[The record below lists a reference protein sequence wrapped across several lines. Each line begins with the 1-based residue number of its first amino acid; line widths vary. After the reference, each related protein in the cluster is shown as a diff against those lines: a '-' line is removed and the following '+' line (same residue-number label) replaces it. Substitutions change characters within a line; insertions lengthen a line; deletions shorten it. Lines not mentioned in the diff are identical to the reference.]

1 MTGLF
6 FARVL
11 SGRGVS
17 KLWRPASM
25 RIAVPREIKN
35 REYRVALTPA
45 GVRELA
51 SLGHMISV
59 EAGAGEGAGFAD
71 ALYVAAGA
79 RIETDVEALF
89 AAAEL
94 VVKVKEPQP
103 QECRRLGRGQT
114 LFTYLHLAADR
125 AQAENLMASGC
136 TAIAYETI
144 TAADASLPLLAPM
157 SEIAGRMS
165 ISVAA
170 HCLMKAQGG
179 AGLLLGGVPGVL
191 PARVLVL
198 GGGVAGSHAAHMA
211 LGAGADVTIVDRSL
225 PRLRQLAAEFGP
237 ALKTEYSTRDA
248 VERLVQ
254 AANVVVGSVLIRG
267 EAAPRLV
274 SRAMVA
280 GMHSGSVLV
289 DIAIDQG
296 GCFETSRP
304 TSHDAPTY
312 IESGVVH
319 YCVTNMPGAVPRTST
334 AALTHAT
341 LPYIKALADNGVA
354 AALSSDPHFRR
365 GLNVA
370 DGEIRSE
377 PVARALG
384 LPLRP

>member
-1 MTGLF
+1 
-6 FARVL
+6 
-11 SGRGVS
+11 
-17 KLWRPASM
+17 M

-51 SLGHMISV
+51 SAGHQISV
-59 EAGAGEGAGFAD
+59 ELAAGEGAGFSD
-71 ALYVAAGA
+71 SNYEAAGA
-79 RIETDVEALF
+79 TVEPDVDRLF
-89 AAAEL
+89 ASAEL
-94 VVKVKEPQP
+94 IIKVKEPQP
-103 QECRRLGRGQT
+103 DECRRLHAGQA

-125 AQAENLMASGC
+125 PQAEALMASGV

-144 TAADASLPLLAPM
+144 TSADGSLPLLAPM

-165 ISVAA
+165 ASVAA

-179 AGLLLGGVPGVL
+179 AGLLPGGVPGVA
-191 PARVLVL
+191 PTRFVVL
-198 GGGVAGSHAAHMA
+198 GGGVAGSHAARMA
-211 LGAGADVTIVDRSL
+211 LGLGAEVTIVDRSL
-225 PRLRQLAAEFGP
+225 QRLRQLAVEFGP

-248 VERLVQ
+248 VERLVRS
-254 AANVVVGSVLIRG
+254 ADVVIGSVLIRG

-274 SRAMVA
+274 TREMVA
-280 GMHSGSVLV
+280 GMHPGAVLV

-341 LPYIKALADNGVA
+341 LPYIRLLADKGVA
-354 AALSSDPHFRR
+354 AALTADPHFRR

>member
-1 MTGLF
+1 
-6 FARVL
+6 
-11 SGRGVS
+11 
-17 KLWRPASM
+17 M

-35 REYRVALTPA
+35 REYRVALTPS
-45 GVRELA
+45 GVRELTA
-51 SLGHMISV
+51 AGHEVEV
-59 EAGAGEGAGFAD
+59 EAGAGVGAGFED
-71 ALYVAAGA
+71 AAYLAAGA
-79 RIETDVEALF
+79 RINADVESLF
-89 AAAEL
+89 ARAEL
-94 VVKVKEPQP
+94 IVKVKEPQA
-103 QECRRLGRGQT
+103 QECRRLKPGQA

-125 AQAENLMASGC
+125 AQADNLMASGA

-144 TAADASLPLLAPM
+144 TAPDATLPLLAPM

-165 ISVAA
+165 IAVASQ
-170 HCLMKAQGG
+170 CLMKAQGG

-191 PARVLVL
+191 PAKVLVL
-198 GGGVAGSHAAHMA
+198 GGGVAGSHAAQMA
-211 LGAGADVTIVDRSL
+211 VGMGADVTIVDRSL

-237 ALKTEYSTRDA
+237 VLKTEYSTRDA

-254 AANVVVGSVLIRG
+254 GADVVVGSVLIRG

-274 SRAMVA
+274 TRAMVE
-280 GMHSGSVLV
+280 GMRPGSVLV

-304 TSHDAPTY
+304 TSHDAPTF
-312 IESGVVH
+312 IDAGVVH

-341 LPYIKALADNGVA
+341 LPYIRALADKGIA
-354 AALSSDPHFRR
+354 AALSADPHFRR

>member
-1 MTGLF
+1 
-6 FARVL
+6 
-11 SGRGVS
+11 
-17 KLWRPASM
+17 M
-25 RIAVPREIKN
+25 RIAVPKEIKN

-45 GVRELA
+45 GVRELTA
-51 SLGHMISV
+51 AGHEVAV
-59 EAGAGEGAGFAD
+59 ENGAGAGAGFTD
-71 ALYVAAGA
+71 AEYETAGA
-79 RIETDVEALF
+79 RMGADPAALF

-94 VVKVKEPQP
+94 IVKVKEPQLA
-103 QECRRLGRGQT
+103 ECRRLRPGQA

-125 AQAENLMASGC
+125 EQAEALMASGV

-144 TAADASLPLLAPM
+144 TAADGGLPLLAPM

-165 ISVAA
+165 MQVAA
-170 HCLMKAQGG
+170 ACLQKVNGG
-179 AGLLLGGVPGVL
+179 SGLLLGGVPGV
-191 PARVLVL
+191 PPSRVVIL
-198 GGGVAGSHAAHMA
+198 GGGVAGAHAAQMA
-211 LGAGADVTIVDRSL
+211 LGLGAQVSVVDRSL
-225 PRLRQLAAEFGP
+225 PRLRELAATHGP
-237 ALKTEYSTRDA
+237 ALQTVYSTRDA
-248 VERLVQ
+248 VEALVRD
-254 AANVVVGSVLIRG
+254 ADVVVGSVLIRG

-274 SRAMVA
+274 TRAMVA
-280 GMHSGSVLV
+280 GMRAGSVLV

-304 TSHDAPTY
+304 TTHDAPSFV
-312 IESGVVH
+312 EEGVVH

-341 LPYIKALADNGVA
+341 LPYVRALADRGIA

-384 LPLRP
+384 MRLQP

>member
-1 MTGLF
+1 
-6 FARVL
+6 
-11 SGRGVS
+11 
-17 KLWRPASM
+17 M

-45 GVRELA
+45 GVRELVA
-51 SLGHMISV
+51 GGHEVQVQST
-59 EAGAGEGAGFAD
+59 AGEGAGYAD
-71 ALYVAAGA
+71 SVYENAGA
-79 RIETDVEALF
+79 KVVSDVGALF
-89 AAAEL
+89 AWAEL
-94 VVKVKEPQP
+94 IVKVKEPQP
-103 QECRRLGRGQT
+103 EECRRLKSGQA

-125 AQAENLMASGC
+125 GQAELLMASGA

-144 TAADASLPLLAPM
+144 TAADGSLPLLAPM

-165 ISVAA
+165 VQVAA
-170 HCLMKAQGG
+170 HCLQKAQGG
-179 AGLLLGGVPGVL
+179 SGLLLGGVPGV
-191 PARVLVL
+191 PPSHVVVL
-198 GGGVAGSHAAHMA
+198 GGGVAGSHAARMA
-211 LGAGADVTIVDRSL
+211 LGLGGDVTVVDRSL
-225 PRLRQLAAEFGP
+225 PRLRQLAAEFGL

-248 VERLVQ
+248 VERLVKI
-254 AANVVVGSVLIRG
+254 ADVVIGSVLIPG
-267 EAAPRLV
+267 AAAPRLV

-280 GMHSGSVLV
+280 GMQPGSVLV

-304 TSHDAPTY
+304 TTHDAPSY
-312 IESGVVH
+312 IEEGVVH

-341 LPYIKALADNGVA
+341 LPYVKALADKGIVA
-354 AALSSDPHFRR
+354 ALTGDPGFRR
-365 GLNVA
+365 GLNIA

>member
-1 MTGLF
+1 
-6 FARVL
+6 
-11 SGRGVS
+11 
-17 KLWRPASM
+17 M
-25 RIAVPREIKN
+25 RSAVPREIKN
-35 REYRVALTPA
+35 REYRVALTPS

-51 SLGHMISV
+51 AAGHAVTV
-59 EAGAGEGAGFAD
+59 EAGAGEGAGHAD
-71 ALYVAAGA
+71 ARYIAAGA
-79 RIETDVEALF
+79 RIETDVDALF
-89 AAAEL
+89 AGAEL

-103 QECRRLGRGQT
+103 VECRRLQQGQA

-125 AQAENLMASGC
+125 TQAENLMASGC

-144 TAADASLPLLAPM
+144 TAADGSLPLLAPM

-179 AGLLLGGVPGVL
+179 AGLLLGGVPGVA
-191 PARVLVL
+191 PARVVVL
-198 GGGVAGSHAAHMA
+198 GGGVAGSHAARMA
-211 LGAGADVTIVDRSL
+211 LGAGADVTVVDRSL
-225 PRLRQLAAEFGP
+225 PRLRQLASEFGS
-237 ALKTEYSTRDA
+237 ALKTEYSTADA

-254 AANVVVGSVLIRG
+254 GADVVVGSVLIRG

-274 SRAMVA
+274 TRQMVE
-280 GMHSGSVLV
+280 GMHVGSVLV

-304 TSHDAPTY
+304 TSHDAPTF
-312 IESGVVH
+312 IEHGVVH

-341 LPYIKALADNGVA
+341 LPYIRALADKGVA
-354 AALSSDPHFRR
+354 SALSSDPHFRR

-377 PVARALG
+377 PVAHALG

>member
-1 MTGLF
+1 
-6 FARVL
+6 V
-11 SGRGVS
+11 
-17 KLWRPASM
+17 

-45 GVRELA
+45 GVRELTSA
-51 SLGHMISV
+51 GHAVTV
-59 EAGAGEGAGFAD
+59 EAQAGAGAGFPD
-71 ALYVAAGA
+71 ASYMTAGA
-79 RIETDVEALF
+79 RIESDVEALF
-89 AAAEL
+89 ADAEL
-94 VVKVKEPQP
+94 IVKVKEPQP
-103 QECRRLGRGQT
+103 HECRRLQRGQT

-125 AQAENLMASGC
+125 ALADDLLASGC

-144 TAADASLPLLAPM
+144 TAADGSLPLLAPM

-165 ISVAA
+165 VSVAA
-170 HCLMKAQGG
+170 HNLMKAQGG

-191 PARVLVL
+191 PARVVVL
-198 GGGVAGSHAAHMA
+198 GGGVAGSHAARMA

-237 ALKTEYSTRDA
+237 ALKTEYSTQDA
-248 VERLVQ
+248 VERLVEQ
-254 AANVVVGSVLIRG
+254 ADVVVGSVLVRG

-274 SRAMVA
+274 TRAMVA
-280 GMHSGSVLV
+280 AMQPGSVLV

-304 TSHDAPTY
+304 TSHDAPTF
-312 IESGVVH
+312 IESAVVH

-341 LPYIKALADNGVA
+341 LPYIKLLADVGVA
-354 AALSSDPHFRR
+354 TALTSDPHFRR

>member
-1 MTGLF
+1 
-6 FARVL
+6 
-11 SGRGVS
+11 
-17 KLWRPASM
+17 M

-45 GVRELA
+45 GVRELIA
-51 SLGHMISV
+51 AGHDV
-59 EAGAGEGAGFAD
+59 EVEKSAGEGAGYAD
-71 ALYVAAGA
+71 ADYVAAGA
-79 RIETDVEALF
+79 RINPDVEALF
-89 AAAEL
+89 ARAEL

-103 QECRRLGRGQT
+103 QECRRLQAGQA

-125 AQAENLMASGC
+125 EQAENLMASGA

-144 TAADASLPLLAPM
+144 TAPDGTLPLLAPM

-165 ISVAA
+165 VSVAA
-170 HCLMKAQGG
+170 HCLQKAQGG
-179 AGLLLGGVPGVL
+179 SGLLLGGVPGVR
-191 PARVLVL
+191 PARVTVL
-198 GGGVAGSHAAHMA
+198 GGGVAGGHAAQMA
-211 LGAGADVTIVDRSL
+211 VGAGADVTIVDRSL
-225 PRLRQLAAEFGP
+225 PRLRQLAAEFGTG
-237 ALKTEYSTRDA
+237 LKTEYSTRDA
-248 VERLVQ
+248 VEALVRQ
-254 AANVVVGSVLIRG
+254 ADVVIGSVLIRG

-274 SRAMVA
+274 SREMVA
-280 GMHSGSVLV
+280 GMRPGSVLV

-304 TSHDAPTY
+304 TTHDAPTY
-312 IESGVVH
+312 VDERVVH

-341 LPYIKALADNGVA
+341 LPYIRALADKGVA
-354 AALSSDPHFRR
+354 AALTGDPHFRR

>member
-1 MTGLF
+1 
-6 FARVL
+6 
-11 SGRGVS
+11 
-17 KLWRPASM
+17 M

-35 REYRVALTPA
+35 REYRVALTPS
-45 GVRELA
+45 GVRELTA
-51 SLGHMISV
+51 AGHDVEV
-59 EAGAGEGAGFAD
+59 EAGAGEGAGFDD
-71 ALYVAAGA
+71 ASYIAAGA
-79 RIETDVEALF
+79 KLNADVESLF
-89 AAAEL
+89 ARAEL
-94 VVKVKEPQP
+94 LVKVKEPQP
-103 QECRRLGRGQT
+103 QECRRLQRGQA

-125 AQAENLMASGC
+125 VQAENLMASGA

-144 TAADASLPLLAPM
+144 TATDGSLPLLAPM

-165 ISVAA
+165 IAVASQ
-170 HCLMKAQGG
+170 CLMKAQFGNGQGG

-191 PARVLVL
+191 PAKVLVL
-198 GGGVAGSHAAHMA
+198 GGGVAGSHAAQMA
-211 LGAGADVTIVDRSL
+211 VGMGADVTIVDRSL
-225 PRLRQLAAEFGP
+225 PRLRQLAAEFGH

-248 VERLVQ
+248 VERLVRG
-254 AANVVVGSVLIRG
+254 ADVVVGSVLIRG

-274 SRAMVA
+274 TRAMVG
-280 GMHSGSVLV
+280 GMRPGSVLV

-304 TSHDAPTY
+304 TSHDAPTF
-312 IESGVVH
+312 IDAGVVH

-341 LPYIKALADNGVA
+341 LPYIKALADKGIA
-354 AALSSDPHFRR
+354 AALSADPHFRR

>member
-1 MTGLF
+1 MH
-6 FARVL
+6 
-11 SGRGVS
+11 
-17 KLWRPASM
+17 
-25 RIAVPREIKN
+25 IAVPREIKN

-51 SLGHMISV
+51 TGGHAVAV
-59 EAGAGEGAGFAD
+59 ETGAGEGAGFSD
-71 ALYVAAGA
+71 AAYVAAGA
-79 RIETDVEALF
+79 RIEKDVAALF
-89 AAAEL
+89 ADAEL
-94 VVKVKEPQP
+94 IVKVKEPQP
-103 QECRRLGRGQT
+103 EECRRLRPGQA

-125 AQAENLMASGC
+125 AQADALMASGA

-144 TAADASLPLLAPM
+144 TAPDGSLPLLAPM

-165 ISVAA
+165 VSVAA
-170 HCLMKAQGG
+170 QCLMKAQGG
-179 AGLLLGGVPGVL
+179 AGLLLGGVPGVA
-191 PARVLVL
+191 PARVVVL
-198 GGGVAGSHAAHMA
+198 GGGVAGSHAAQMA
-211 LGAGADVTIVDRSL
+211 LGAGAEVTVVDRSL
-225 PRLRQLAAEFGP
+225 PRLRQLAAEFGS

-248 VERLVQ
+248 VERLVRN
-254 AANVVVGSVLIRG
+254 ADVVIGSVLIRG

-274 SRAMVA
+274 TRDMLA
-280 GMHSGSVLV
+280 GMHQGAVLV

-341 LPYIKALADNGVA
+341 LPYIRQLADKGVA
-354 AALSSDPHFRR
+354 AALTADPHFRR
-365 GLNVA
+365 GLNIA

-377 PVARALG
+377 PVAQALR

>member
-1 MTGLF
+1 
-6 FARVL
+6 
-11 SGRGVS
+11 
-17 KLWRPASM
+17 M
-25 RIAVPREIKN
+25 RIAVPKEIKN
-35 REYRVALTPA
+35 REYRVSLTPA
-45 GVRELA
+45 GVRELTA
-51 SLGHMISV
+51 SGHSV
-59 EAGAGEGAGFAD
+59 VVETGAGAGAGFAD
-71 ALYVAAGA
+71 AAYLAAGA
-79 RIETDVEALF
+79 TLEADVAELF

-103 QECRRLGRGQT
+103 LECERLKPGQT

-125 AQAENLMASGC
+125 AQADALLESGC

-144 TAADASLPLLAPM
+144 TAADGSLPLLAPM

-165 ISVAA
+165 MQVAA
-170 HCLMKAQGG
+170 TCLQKATGG
-179 AGLLLGGVPGVL
+179 AGVLLGGVPGVA
-191 PARVLVL
+191 PGRVVVL
-198 GGGVAGSHAAHMA
+198 GGGVAGGHAAQIA
-211 LGAGADVTIVDRSL
+211 VGLGAQVTVLDRSL
-225 PRLRQLAAEFGP
+225 PRLRELSARFGS
-237 ALKTEYSTRDA
+237 ALHTVYSTQDA
-248 VERLVQ
+248 VEESVQ
-254 AANVVVGSVLIRG
+254 QADVVIGSVLIRG

-274 SRAMVA
+274 TRAMVA
-280 GMHSGSVLV
+280 GMRPGSVLV

-304 TSHDAPTY
+304 TTHDAPSFVEEG
-312 IESGVVH
+312 IVH

-341 LPYIKALADNGVA
+341 LPYVRALADKGVA

>member
-1 MTGLF
+1 
-6 FARVL
+6 
-11 SGRGVS
+11 
-17 KLWRPASM
+17 M

-45 GVRELA
+45 GVRELTA
-51 SLGHMISV
+51 AGHEVSV
-59 EAGAGEGAGFAD
+59 ECGAGEGAGFPD
-71 ALYVAAGA
+71 AQYLAAGA
-79 RIETDVEALF
+79 RLEPDVGKLF
-89 AAAEL
+89 GAAEL
-94 VVKVKEPQP
+94 IVKVKEPQP
-103 QECRRLGRGQT
+103 EECRRLRVGQT

-125 AQAENLMASGC
+125 PQAEALMASGV

-144 TAADASLPLLAPM
+144 TAADGSLPLLAPM

-165 ISVAA
+165 VTVAA

-179 AGLLLGGVPGVL
+179 AGLLPGGVPGVP
-191 PARVLVL
+191 PAKFVVL
-198 GGGVAGSHAAHMA
+198 GGGVAGSHAARMA
-211 LGAGADVTIVDRSL
+211 LGLGADVTIVDRSL
-225 PRLRQLAAEFGP
+225 ARLRLLAAEFGP

-248 VERLVQ
+248 VEQLVRG
-254 AANVVVGSVLIRG
+254 ANVVIGSVLIRG

-274 SRAMVA
+274 TREMVA
-280 GMHSGSVLV
+280 GMQPGSVLV

-304 TSHDAPTY
+304 TSHDAPTF
-312 IESGVVH
+312 IEHGVVH

-341 LPYIKALADNGVA
+341 LPYIRELADKGVA
-354 AALSSDPHFRR
+354 AALTGDPHFRR

-377 PVARALG
+377 PVAHALG
-384 LPLRP
+384 LPLRR

>member
-1 MTGLF
+1 
-6 FARVL
+6 
-11 SGRGVS
+11 
-17 KLWRPASM
+17 M

-51 SLGHMISV
+51 AGGHAVAV
-59 EAGAGEGAGFAD
+59 ETGAGEGAGFPD
-71 ALYVAAGA
+71 AAYVAAGA
-79 RIETDVEALF
+79 RIEKDVATLF
-89 AAAEL
+89 AEAEL
-94 VVKVKEPQP
+94 IVKVKEPQP
-103 QECRRLGRGQT
+103 EECRRLRAGQA

-125 AQAENLMASGC
+125 AQADALMASGV

-144 TAADASLPLLAPM
+144 TAPDGSLPLLAPM

-165 ISVAA
+165 VSVAA
-170 HCLMKAQGG
+170 QCLMKAQGG
-179 AGLLLGGVPGVL
+179 AGLLLGGVPGVA
-191 PARVLVL
+191 PAKVVVL
-198 GGGVAGSHAAHMA
+198 GGGVAGSHAAQMA
-211 LGAGADVTIVDRSL
+211 LGSGAEVTVVDRSL
-225 PRLRQLAAEFGP
+225 PRLRQLAAEFGS

-248 VERLVQ
+248 VERLVRT
-254 AANVVVGSVLIRG
+254 ADVVIGSVLIRG

-274 SRAMVA
+274 TRDMLK
-280 GMHSGSVLV
+280 GMHAGAVLV

-304 TSHDAPTY
+304 TSHDAPTF

-341 LPYIKALADNGVA
+341 LPYIRQLADKGVA
-354 AALSSDPHFRR
+354 GALTADPHFRR

-377 PVARALG
+377 PVAQALR

>member
-1 MTGLF
+1 
-6 FARVL
+6 V
-11 SGRGVS
+11 
-17 KLWRPASM
+17 

-45 GVRELA
+45 GVRELTSA
-51 SLGHMISV
+51 GHDVTV
-59 EAGAGEGAGFAD
+59 EADAGAGAGYSD
-71 ALYVAAGA
+71 ASYVIAGA
-79 RIETDVEALF
+79 RIESDVDTLF
-89 AAAEL
+89 AHAEL

-103 QECRRLGRGQT
+103 HECRRLKRGQT

-125 AQAENLMASGC
+125 ALTNDLLASGC
-136 TAIAYETI
+136 TAVAYETI
-144 TAADASLPLLAPM
+144 TAADGSLPLLAPM

-170 HCLMKAQGG
+170 HNLMKAQGG

-191 PARVLVL
+191 PARVVVL
-198 GGGVAGSHAAHMA
+198 GGGVAGSHAAQMA

-225 PRLRQLAAEFGP
+225 PRLRQLAAEFGL
-237 ALKTEYSTRDA
+237 AMKTEYSTQDA
-248 VERLVQ
+248 VERLVGK
-254 AANVVVGSVLIRG
+254 ADVVVGSVLVRG
-267 EAAPRLV
+267 ETAPRLV
-274 SRAMVA
+274 TRSMVA
-280 GMHSGSVLV
+280 AMQPGSVLV

-312 IESGVVH
+312 IDSGVVH

-341 LPYIKALADNGVA
+341 LPYIKRLADAGVA
-354 AALSSDPHFRR
+354 AALTSDPHFRR

>member
-1 MTGLF
+1 
-6 FARVL
+6 V
-11 SGRGVS
+11 
-17 KLWRPASM
+17 

-45 GVRELA
+45 GVRELVA
-51 SLGHMISV
+51 AGHAV
-59 EAGAGEGAGFAD
+59 TVQAGAGDGAGFAD

-79 RIETDVEALF
+79 RIDADVEALF
-89 AAAEL
+89 ADAEL
-94 VVKVKEPQP
+94 IVKVKEPQP
-103 QECRRLGRGQT
+103 QECQRLQPGQA

-125 AQAENLMASGC
+125 ALAENLLKSGC

-144 TAADASLPLLAPM
+144 TAADGSLPLLAPM

-165 ISVAA
+165 VSVAA
-170 HCLMKAQGG
+170 HALMKAQGG

-191 PARVLVL
+191 PARVVVL
-198 GGGVAGSHAAHMA
+198 GGGVAGSNAAHMA

-225 PRLRQLAAEFGP
+225 PRLRELAAEFGA
-237 ALKTEYSTRDA
+237 ALKTEFSTRDA

-254 AANVVVGSVLIRG
+254 AADVVVGSVLIRG
-267 EAAPRLV
+267 DAAPKLV
-274 SRAMVA
+274 TRAMVA
-280 GMHSGSVLV
+280 GMQPGSVLV

-312 IESGVVH
+312 VESGVVH

-341 LPYIKALADNGVA
+341 LPYIRALADAGIA
-354 AALSSDPHFRR
+354 AALTSDPHFRR

>member
-1 MTGLF
+1 
-6 FARVL
+6 
-11 SGRGVS
+11 
-17 KLWRPASM
+17 M

-35 REYRVALTPA
+35 REYRVALTPS
-45 GVRELA
+45 GVRELTA
-51 SLGHMISV
+51 AGHEV
-59 EAGAGEGAGFAD
+59 EVQATAGEGAGFDD
-71 ALYVAAGA
+71 ASYVAAGA
-79 RIETDVEALF
+79 RINADVEALF
-89 AAAEL
+89 ANAEL
-94 VVKVKEPQP
+94 IVKVKEPQAN
-103 QECRRLGRGQT
+103 ECRRLKSGQA

-125 AQAENLMASGC
+125 EQAENLMASGA

-144 TAADASLPLLAPM
+144 TAPDGALPLLAPM

-165 ISVAA
+165 IAVAA
-170 HCLMKAQGG
+170 QCLMKAQGG

-191 PARVLVL
+191 PAKVLVL
-198 GGGVAGSHAAHMA
+198 GGGVAGSHAAQMA
-211 LGAGADVTIVDRSL
+211 VGMGADVTIVDRSL
-225 PRLRQLAAEFGP
+225 PRLRQLAAEFGHG
-237 ALKTEYSTRDA
+237 LKTEYSTRDA
-248 VERLVQ
+248 VERLVKG
-254 AANVVVGSVLIRG
+254 ADVVIGSVLIRG

-274 SRAMVA
+274 TRSMLA
-280 GMHSGSVLV
+280 GMRAGSVLV

-312 IESGVVH
+312 IDSGVVH

-341 LPYIKALADNGVA
+341 LPYIKALADKGIA
-354 AALSSDPHFRR
+354 AALSADPHFRR

-384 LPLRP
+384 MALRP

>member
-1 MTGLF
+1 V
-6 FARVL
+6 RV
-11 SGRGVS
+11 
-17 KLWRPASM
+17 
-25 RIAVPREIKN
+25 AVPREIKN

-45 GVRELA
+45 GVRELTTA
-51 SLGHMISV
+51 GHAVTV
-59 EAGAGEGAGFAD
+59 ESGAGAGAGFPD
-71 ALYVAAGA
+71 ARYVAAGA
-79 RIETDVEALF
+79 RIESDVEALF
-89 AAAEL
+89 ASAEL
-94 VVKVKEPQP
+94 IVKVKEPQP
-103 QECRRLGRGQT
+103 QECRRLKAGQT

-125 AQAENLMASGC
+125 ELADNLLACGC

-144 TAADASLPLLAPM
+144 TAADGSLPLLAPM

-165 ISVAA
+165 IPVAA
-170 HCLMKAQGG
+170 HNLLKAQGG

-198 GGGVAGSHAAHMA
+198 GGGVAGSHAARMA
-211 LGAGADVTIVDRSL
+211 LGSGADVTIVDRSL

-237 ALKTEYSTRDA
+237 ALKTEYSTQDA
-248 VERLVQ
+248 VERLVRE
-254 AANVVVGSVLIRG
+254 ADVVVGSVLVRG
-267 EAAPRLV
+267 EATPRLV
-274 SRAMVA
+274 TRPMVA
-280 GMHSGSVLV
+280 AMQPGSVLV

-341 LPYIKALADNGVA
+341 LPYIKLLADVGIA
-354 AALSSDPHFRR
+354 TALTSDPHFRR

>member
-1 MTGLF
+1 
-6 FARVL
+6 
-11 SGRGVS
+11 
-17 KLWRPASM
+17 M

-35 REYRVALTPA
+35 REYRVALTPS
-45 GVRELA
+45 GVRELTSA
-51 SLGHMISV
+51 GHEV
-59 EAGAGEGAGFAD
+59 EVQSTAGEGAGFDD
-71 ALYVAAGA
+71 AAYVAAGA
-79 RIETDVEALF
+79 RIGADVEALF
-89 AAAEL
+89 ARAQL
-94 VVKVKEPQP
+94 IVKVKEPQP
-103 QECRRLGRGQT
+103 QECRRLKAGQA

-125 AQAENLMASGC
+125 AQAENLMASGV

-144 TAADASLPLLAPM
+144 TAPDGSLPLLAPM

-165 ISVAA
+165 VAVA
-170 HCLMKAQGG
+170 SQCLMKAQGG

-191 PARVLVL
+191 PARVAVL
-198 GGGVAGSHAAHMA
+198 GGGVAGSHAAQMA
-211 LGAGADVTIVDRSL
+211 VGMGADVTIVDRSL
-225 PRLRQLAAEFGP
+225 PRLRQLAVEFGH

-248 VERLVQ
+248 VERLVRD
-254 AANVVVGSVLIRG
+254 ADVVIGSVLIRG

-274 SRAMVA
+274 TRAMVA
-280 GMHSGSVLV
+280 GMRPGSVLV

-312 IESGVVH
+312 VDEGVVH

-341 LPYIKALADNGVA
+341 LPYIKALADKGIA
-354 AALSSDPHFRR
+354 GALSADPHFRR